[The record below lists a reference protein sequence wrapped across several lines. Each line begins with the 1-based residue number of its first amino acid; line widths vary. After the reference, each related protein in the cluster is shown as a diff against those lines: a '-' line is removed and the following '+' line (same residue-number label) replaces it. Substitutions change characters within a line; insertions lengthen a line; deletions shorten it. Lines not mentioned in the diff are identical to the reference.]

1 MWLLRSKDGLDDDP
15 FIPQSPQTPIIHTQG
30 AEAFTDLDS
39 LQTGSAIKFD
49 GEFRESGP
57 LEAFLE
63 KHRAPK
69 PKQAA
74 AAADGKKKAEAE
86 AGAEKGKEGKGG
98 KAGGEKGQKPPAFR
112 VLDAG
117 SFKGEVY
124 KDADNAWLVWF
135 KPSAGPCIDRDG

>member
-1 MWLLRSKDGLDDDP
+1 MWLLLRGKDGLDDRP
-15 FIPQSPQTPIIHTQG
+15 IHASISPPPPKNYHPPTQG
-30 AEAFTDLDS
+30 ADAFTDLGS
-39 LQTGSAIKFD
+39 LQKGSAIKFD

-74 AAADGKKKAEAE
+74 AADGKKKAEAE
-86 AGAEKGKEGKGG
+86 AGAETGKEKEGKG
-98 KAGGEKGQKPPAFR
+98 KKGEGNKPPAFR

-117 SFKGEVY
+117 TFKGEVY

-135 KPSAGPCIDRDG
+135 KPSAGA